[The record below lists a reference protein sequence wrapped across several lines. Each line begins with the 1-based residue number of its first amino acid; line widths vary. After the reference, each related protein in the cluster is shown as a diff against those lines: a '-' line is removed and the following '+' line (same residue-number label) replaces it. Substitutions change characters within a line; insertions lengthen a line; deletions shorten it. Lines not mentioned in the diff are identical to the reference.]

1 MRGLSLGLSRLSLTR
16 LVSGPALS
24 LSCHIIRG
32 EGEDPCVLAIE
43 CIGVLRLSTLLLLVL
58 CQLWLVG
65 SSSEASAQS
74 VKGLPLPGDSIT
86 VAGNTAF
93 LIPSDAAA
101 SAKSKPWVW
110 YAPTLPGLPAAEE
123 RWMFER
129 FLAAGIAIAGIDVG
143 ESYGSPDGR
152 KLYTALHSEM
162 VRRGYST
169 KPVLLGRSR
178 GGLMTLSWAAENPDK
193 VGGFAGIYP
202 VCNVASYPGIA
213 NAAGAYGM
221 TPAELQSRLAEHN
234 PIDRLAPLAKAKVP
248 LFAIH
253 GDVDTVVPLE
263 ANSGLV
269 KERYTALG
277 GSMEL
282 IVPKG
287 QGHNYWPGFFQCEEL
302 VTFVKAHAGPVL
314 RVASPLDYQVIQ
326 RRSKRRGDIR
336 ISGDLLGV
344 TKGVHI
350 ESRLIVRGKPES
362 WRKFGIG
369 AWESSFASTIPA
381 PAGGW
386 HRVEL
391 RAVSEQK
398 VVAEAVVEHVGI
410 GEVFV
415 VAGQSNSANF
425 GAERLSPKSGLV
437 AAFDGKRWAPAN
449 DPQPG
454 ADGGGGSFMP
464 PFGDAMAEKFK
475 VPIGIVACGVGAT
488 SVREWLP
495 KGSTFPNPPTLTH
508 FVTQLPT
515 GEWSANGDLYA
526 SFASRMKQL
535 GPKGF
540 RAVLWHQGESDAN
553 QADPTRTLPGRLYR
567 EYLEKLIRDS
577 RREIG
582 WEAPWF
588 VAQAS
593 YHTPEDEGSPDLRA
607 GQASLWKDRI
617 ALEGPDT
624 DALKREYRDADGRG
638 VHFSGAG
645 LREHAARWAAKV
657 SPWLAKQR

>member
-1 MRGLSLGLSRLSLTR
+1 MVSRLTR
-16 LVSGPALS
+16 V
-24 LSCHIIRG
+24 
-32 EGEDPCVLAIE
+32 
-43 CIGVLRLSTLLLLVL
+43 LVL
-58 CQLWLVG
+58 VLSVSALVIA
-65 SSSEASAQS
+65 EAEVAPAR
-74 VKGLPLPGDSIT
+74 KTLPLPGETFQVDGS
-86 VAGNTAF
+86 AAF
-93 LIPSDAAA
+93 LIPSEAALTA
-101 SAKSKPWVW
+101 RRKPWVW

-129 FLAAGIAIAGIDVG
+129 FLAAGIGIAGIDVG
-143 ESYGSPDGR
+143 ESYGSPAGR
-152 KLYTALHSEM
+152 RLFTALHKQM
-162 VRRGYST
+162 VGRGYSP

-202 VCNVASYPGIA
+202 VCNVASYPGVA

-221 TPAELQSRLAEHN
+221 TAAELQSHLSEHN

-269 KERYTALG
+269 KERYLALG

-282 IVPKG
+282 MVPKG

-302 VTFVKAHAGPVL
+302 VAFVKAHAGPVL
-314 RVASPLDYQVIQ
+314 RVTSPLEYQVTQ
-326 RRSKRRGDIR
+326 RETKRKGRLR
-336 ISGDLLGV
+336 ISGSLLNPPGEPFRV
-344 TKGVHI
+344 
-350 ESRLIVRGKPES
+350 ESRLITAGKPRE
-362 WRKFGIG
+362 WRKLAEGPRQGTFD
-369 AWESSFASTIPA
+369 AALAA
-381 PAGGW
+381 PSGGW
-386 HRVEL
+386 HRLEL
-391 RAVSEQK
+391 RALSGK
-398 VVAEAVVEHVGI
+398 GVVAEAVVEHVGV

-425 GAERLSPKSGLV
+425 GAERQSTRTGLV

-454 ADGGGGSFMP
+454 ADGSGGSFMP
-464 PFGDAMAEKFK
+464 PFGDAIAEKFR
-475 VPIGIVACGVGAT
+475 VPVGIVACGVGAT

-495 KGSTFPNPPTLTH
+495 KGSTFPNPPTLTR
-508 FVTQLPT
+508 FVTQLPNGGWSSK
-515 GEWSANGDLYA
+515 GEIYN
-526 SFASRMKQL
+526 SFTARMKKL
-535 GPKGF
+535 GPRGF

-553 QADPTRTLPGRLYR
+553 QADSTRTLPGRLYR

-582 WEAPWF
+582 WDAPWF

-593 YHTPEDEGSPDLRA
+593 YHTVGDEGSPDLRA
-607 GQASLWKDRI
+607 AQASLWKDRV

-624 DALKREYRDADGRG
+624 DALKAASRDSEGKG
-638 VHFSGAG
+638 VHFSAVG
-645 LREHAARWAAKV
+645 LREHAVLWAAKV
-657 SPWLAKQR
+657 TVWLRKQ